1 MMSYNSRKQRRAED
15 RTAMIFIFIT
25 ITFITC
31 HIPRLILDIHE
42 LINLDNANMCQKA
55 KMPDIAPVWTYIMIY
70 ISHFCLVLN
79 ATFNMFIYGFMSP
92 EFQKELKMV
101 MNQFPICCIC
111 KRNVIIIWKKN
122 FFAQIEKKNTYINIT
137 YLSILKNTYI
147 L

>member
-1 MMSYNSRKQRRAED
+1 MMSCNSRKQRRAED

-55 KMPDIAPVWTYIMIY
+55 KMPDIAPVWTYILIY

-101 MNQFPICCIC
+101 MNQFPCCC
-111 KRNVIIIWKKN
+111 KRNVIIV
-122 FFAQIEKKNTYINIT
+122 
-137 YLSILKNTYI
+137 
-147 L
+147 